1 MIPHVEAQNIAA
13 IEPRVQR
20 KIMYGSLVYV
30 GVMILL
36 GAQMEVSM
44 KHKPQYDV
52 RWLAAGASFVFM
64 GCLAAIA
71 DKVHD
76 CSRRQI
82 APN

>member
-1 MIPHVEAQNIAA
+1 MIAHIEAQNIAA
-13 IEPRVQR
+13 IEPQVQR
-20 KIMYGSLVYV
+20 KIMYGSMIYI

-64 GCLAAIA
+64 GVIAAIA
-71 DKVHD
+71 DRVHD

-82 APN
+82 TPN